1 MTLWLGWGAGA
12 VALTAALFT
21 VPSARVSASDER
33 AGDKSRVQVVRIGG
47 GARLGV
53 GLEDVKS
60 EDLTRL
66 GLHDER
72 GALVKDVEAGS
83 PAEKAGLKEGDVVLR
98 YQGENVLSAAQFARL
113 VRETPPGRKVSLEVS
128 RKGAAERLTATLEER
143 KGRLP
148 LGGGSFQFEMPE
160 MPEMPEIAPVP
171 PVPPVPPAPDH
182 AWGREGGRPFLF
194 REFFGDRPA
203 RLGIRYQELSEQLA
217 KYFKVEEGAVLVTS
231 VDEEGPAGK
240 AGVKAG
246 DVIVE
251 VDGKP
256 IKDGSAFREQVAH
269 LEPGA
274 EARLTV
280 KREGRSLDLKLT
292 VGGKEPRRQPASST

>member
-12 VALTAALFT
+12 VALTAALFS
-21 VPSARVSASDER
+21 VPSAPVGADDEG
-33 AGDKSRVQVVRIGG
+33 AGTKSRVQVVRIGG

-66 GLHDER
+66 GLDDER
-72 GALVKDVEAGS
+72 GALVKEVEASS
-83 PAEKAGLKEGDVVLR
+83 PAEKAGLKEGDLILR
-98 YQGENVLSAAQFARL
+98 YQGENVLSAAQLARL
-113 VRETPPGRKVSLEVS
+113 VRETPPGRKVGLEVS
-128 RKGAAERLTATLEER
+128 RKGTVETLTATLEER
-143 KGRLP
+143 KGSRVQ
-148 LGGGSFQFEMPE
+148 LGDDSFQFEMPE
-160 MPEMPEIAPVP
+160 LPKTPPVP
-171 PVPPVPPAPDH
+171 PVPPVPPATGH
-182 AWGREGGRPFLF
+182 AWDREGGGPFLF

-203 RLGIRYQELSEQLA
+203 RLGVRYQELGEQLA

-269 LEPGA
+269 LKPGD

-292 VGGKEPRRQPASST
+292 VGGKEARRQPTSST